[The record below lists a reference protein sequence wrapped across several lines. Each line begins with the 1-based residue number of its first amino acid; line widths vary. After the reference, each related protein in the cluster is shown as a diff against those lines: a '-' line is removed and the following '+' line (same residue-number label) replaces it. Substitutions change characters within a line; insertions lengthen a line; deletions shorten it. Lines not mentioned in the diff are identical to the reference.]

1 MKTTFTVCFFLLST
15 LIWAQS
21 GKKYAETITQD
32 DLKKHLSILA
42 SDEYEGRETGMLGQK
57 KAAEYI
63 QNHFKSLELEGIV
76 EGSGSPYFQEFVLEK
91 AAYSTLV
98 IKGKKGSNMELLK
111 DFFSIQGLLTEKVKG
126 EFVFAGYGLDEEN
139 YSDYKKGA
147 DVKGK
152 IAVMIMGE
160 PKDKD
165 DNYII
170 SGSDQKSSASSPQ
183 EKAAKALEKGA
194 IGAIVLYDDD
204 ETLQGVLKSYA
215 SYFSAPK
222 LGFPTEKGGEF
233 IFLSSQKRVAP
244 LFAKN
249 QEAFDNAVEAIKED
263 AMKFKA
269 YGISSKVK
277 LMPKAS
283 IQEVTSENVLG
294 FMEGTDLKDEVVV
307 ITAHY
312 DHIGISEN
320 GDINN
325 GADDDGS
332 GTTGVLEIA
341 EAFSKAKAAGN
352 GPRRSILFMTVSGE
366 EKGLLGSE
374 YYSDNPIIPL
384 EKTVTDLNIDMIGRV
399 DPKHED
405 EENPNYIYIIGSNML
420 SDKLHALSERVAAD
434 YGEVELDYRY
444 NDKDDPNRFYYRS
457 DHYNF
462 AKHNIPVIFYFNGT
476 HEDYHKP
483 TDEVDKIHFPK
494 MEKVTRLIFL
504 TAWEIANQDE
514 RITADKLEEG
524 K

>member
-1 MKTTFTVCFFLLST
+1 MP
-15 LIWAQS
+15 
-21 GKKYAETITQD
+21 
-32 DLKKHLSILA
+32 
-42 SDEYEGRETGMLGQK
+42 GQK
-57 KAAEYI
+57 KAVKYI
-63 QNHFKSLELEGIV
+63 QNHFESLELEGIV
-76 EGSGSPYFQEFVLEK
+76 KDSRSPYLQEFALEK
-91 AAYSTLV
+91 AAYATLV
-98 IKGKKGSNMELLK
+98 VKGKKKSSMELLK
-111 DFFSIQGLLTEKVKG
+111 DYFSIKGLLTEKVKG
-126 EFVFAGYGLDEEN
+126 KLVFAGYGLDEEN
-139 YSDYKKGA
+139 YSDYSKGA
-147 DVKGK
+147 DVAGK
-152 IAVMIMGE
+152 IAVMLMGE
-160 PKDKD
+160 PKDKEG
-165 DNYII
+165 NYLI
-170 SGSDQKSSASSPQ
+170 SGSDQKASASSPQ

-204 ETLQGVLKSYA
+204 ETLQGILKSYA

-222 LGFPTEKGGEF
+222 LSFPIEKGGEF

-244 LFAKN
+244 LFAKK
-249 QEAFDNAVEAIKED
+249 QEDFNEAVKELQESPLS
-263 AMKFKA
+263 FGA
-269 YGISSKVK
+269 YDISAKVK
-277 LMPKAS
+277 LMPEAN
-283 IQEVTSENVLG
+283 IQEVISENVLG
-294 FMEGTDLKDEVVV
+294 FMEGADLKEEVVV

-312 DHIGISEN
+312 DHIGIGEN
-320 GDINN
+320 GEINN

-341 EAFSKAKAAGN
+341 EAFAKAKAAGD
-352 GPRRSILFMTVSGE
+352 GPRRSVLFMTVSGE

-384 EKTVTDLNIDMIGRV
+384 ENTVTDLNIDMIGRV

-420 SDKLHALSERVAAD
+420 SDKLHALSERVAEE

-514 RITADKLEEG
+514 RITADKLEKG